1 MPKTKIKRS
10 PQPRRKWL
18 SRLEINMQSMTFGG
32 MIGWMAAVVIGLG
45 VIMNAS
51 GYVIAF
57 MFAWWTSGPMPYPS
71 RAELE
76 ALKIFTSMRD
86 GEITTQLEK
95 LDERQAESTE
105 RGALVSENLKS
116 LQISNVKAQLAA
128 AEADSL
134 LNPRSEAAR
143 KLVQTYREELENL
156 ETMLTK
162 LSN

>member
-1 MPKTKIKRS
+1 M
-10 PQPRRKWL
+10 
-18 SRLEINMQSMTFGG
+18 
-32 MIGWMAAVVIGLG
+32 
-45 VIMNAS
+45 
-51 GYVIAF
+51 
-57 MFAWWTSGPMPYPS
+57 
-71 RAELE
+71 
-76 ALKIFTSMRD
+76 SMRD

>member
-51 GYVIAF
+51 GYVLTFIIG
-57 MFAWWTSGPMPYPS
+57 WWTSGPMPYPS

-76 ALKIFTSMRD
+76 ALKTYTTLRD
-86 GEITTQLEK
+86 GEITAQLSK
-95 LDERQAESTE
+95 LDDRQAQSTE
-105 RGALVSENLKS
+105 RGALVAENLKS
-116 LQISNVKAQLAA
+116 LQISNVKAELAA
-128 AEADSL
+128 AEADAL
-134 LNPRSEAAR
+134 RNPNSDAAR

-156 ETMLTK
+156 ETMIMK
-162 LSN
+162 LSQ